1 MVTCLKLI
9 VSNVEEDA
17 GQLEISNMA
26 GGGVKWYH
34 QGGKLRIYYDSL
46 ILLLGIYK
54 KINFKNMHTERLA

>member
-34 QGGKLRIYYDSL
+34 QGGKLRIYYDYL
-46 ILLLGIYK
+46 ILLLGISK
-54 KINFKNMHTERLA
+54 K